1 MNELKQLKKDW
12 QKDQKFPKINKSEIY
27 NFLHKKSSS
36 IVKWIFIISIIE
48 FSFWCIIAFLI
59 KDNENQQRF
68 DEYGMEYITIPLMIT
83 GYIVLFYFF
92 ILFYRNYKS
101 ISTTVNSKT
110 LMEQILKTRKTV
122 KYYVVF
128 NLIFLYISIAIG
140 IVIELNNNPDVLLQT
155 SKFSESGEFYIFY
168 GTVILITLLAMG
180 VITVFFLI
188 FYYLIYG
195 ILLKKLKKNYKELK
209 EIEKQ

>member
-1 MNELKQLKKDW
+1 M
-12 QKDQKFPKINKSEIY
+12 
-27 NFLHKKSSS
+27 
-36 IVKWIFIISIIE
+36 
-48 FSFWCIIAFLI
+48 I

-68 DEYGMEYITIPLMIT
+68 DEYGMEYITMPLMIT
-83 GYIVLFYFF
+83 GYVVLFYFF
-92 ILFYRNYKS
+92 VLFYRNYKS
-101 ISTTVNSKT
+101 ISTTVNSKA

-128 NLIFLYISIAIG
+128 NLIFLYISMAIG
-140 IVIELNNNPDVLLQT
+140 VMIELNKNPDVLLQT
-155 SKFSESGEFYIFY
+155 SKFTESGDFYIFY
-168 GTVILITLLAMG
+168 GIVILITLLAMG

-209 EIEKQ
+209 AIEKQ

>member
-1 MNELKQLKKDW
+1 
-12 QKDQKFPKINKSEIY
+12 
-27 NFLHKKSSS
+27 
-36 IVKWIFIISIIE
+36 
-48 FSFWCIIAFLI
+48 
-59 KDNENQQRF
+59 
-68 DEYGMEYITIPLMIT
+68 MEYITIPLMIT

-140 IVIELNNNPDVLLQT
+140 IMIELNNNPDVLLQT

-168 GTVILITLLAMG
+168 GIVILITLLAMG

>member
-1 MNELKQLKKDW
+1 MDELKQLKKDW
-12 QKDQKFPKINKSEIY
+12 QKNQKFPKINKSEIY
-27 NFLHKKSSS
+27 KFLHKKSSS

-48 FSFWCIIAFLI
+48 FSFWCIISFLI
-59 KDNENQQRF
+59 KDSENQIRF
-68 DEYGMEYITIPLMIT
+68 DEYGMEYITMPLMIA

-92 ILFYRNYKS
+92 ILFYKNYKS
-101 ISTTVNSKT
+101 TSTTVNSKT

-128 NLIFLYISIAIG
+128 NLIFLYISMVIG
-140 IVIELNNNPDVLLQT
+140 IVIELNNNPDILLQT
-155 SKFSESGEFYIFY
+155 SKFSESGDFYIFY
-168 GTVILITLLAMG
+168 GIVILVTLLAMV
-180 VITVFFLI
+180 VITIFFLI

-209 EIEKQ
+209 SIEKL